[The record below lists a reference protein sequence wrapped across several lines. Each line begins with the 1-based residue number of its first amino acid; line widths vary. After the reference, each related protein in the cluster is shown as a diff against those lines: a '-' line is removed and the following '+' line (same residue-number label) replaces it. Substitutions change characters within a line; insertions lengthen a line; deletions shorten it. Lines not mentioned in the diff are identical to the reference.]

1 MSQCGY
7 QNQTA
12 FILRMF
18 NQNGGA
24 VQNGE
29 TIARQIHPGEFYSMT
44 GRPRDPLSG

>member
-12 FILRMF
+12 FILRVL

-24 VQNGE
+24 AQNGE
-29 TIARQIHPGEFYSMT
+29 TMARQIHPGEFYSMA
-44 GRPRDPLSG
+44 GRLRDPLSG